1 LVHTKNIVYPLC
13 VCERASSF
21 ILVFVQKLIR
31 YTSFPFTII
40 IIPRFFFS
48 IIFSIIL
55 FIYFFG
61 EAPGSSSRTLAPVQT
76 NAPHTFFF
84 LVGLQLEYG
93 EKTETLSSAPSLS
106 SICACYYILCIH
118 FFFFLSPPLC
128 PSRTPSF
135 FLCVYSDIRDVLSI
149 IVIIIIR

>member
-1 LVHTKNIVYPLC
+1 MVHTKNIVYPLC

-40 IIPRFFFS
+40 IIPRFFFFLS
-48 IIFSIIL
+48 FFLSFYL
-55 FIYFFG
+55 FIFLVRRRA
-61 EAPGSSSRTLAPVQT
+61 APPGLWLLSKLMRRIR
-76 NAPHTFFF
+76 FFF
-84 LVGLQLEYG
+84 LLVGLQLEYG

-118 FFFFLSPPLC
+118 FFFLPFSPLMPLED
-128 PSRTPSF
+128 TEF
-135 FLCVYSDIRDVLSI
+135 FLVRL
-149 IVIIIIR
+149 